1 MDYAHKE
8 TDKEI
13 VKLADRMKKEYR
25 QAYKECKEKF
35 EKRMQDFNRLDK
47 QMLKDVEKGVLSQK
61 EYIEWRKK
69 SVLINKRYKE
79 MVKSMAHDYLNANK
93 NAVKIINGKLPD
105 IYAMNHS
112 YATYMIEKQ
121 AKVNTS
127 YTLYDRDTVSRLF
140 QDKAPYTKAGVKAT
154 AFIGWNSRKINS
166 VITQGILQGKSIPD
180 IAKDL
185 QKVADMNYKQA
196 VRTARTLV
204 TGAENSGRQDS
215 YERALD
221 IGIDLEKM
229 WISTHDERTRDSHVL
244 LDREVVGV
252 HERFSNGLIGPGDKS
267 TGDPAEYMNCR
278 CSMVSVIDG
287 IVYDEMEDFSEFD
300 YEAWQQR
307 ARDRMEKRK
316 QRKAMVS

>member
-13 VKLADRMKKEYR
+13 LKLEQRMKKEYR
-25 QAYKECKEKF
+25 QAYKECKDNF
-35 EKRMQDFNRLDK
+35 EKRMKDFNRLDK

-61 EYIEWRKK
+61 DYIAWRKK
-69 SVLINKRYKE
+69 SVLINKRYKD

-105 IYAMNHS
+105 IYAMNHNYS
-112 YATYMIEKQ
+112 TYMIERQ
-121 AKVNTS
+121 ARVNTS

-140 QDKAPYTKAGVKAT
+140 QDKAPYTKAGVKVT

-185 QKVADMNYKQA
+185 QSVANMNYKQA

-215 YERALD
+215 YERAVD
-221 IGIDLEKM
+221 MGIDTKKM
-229 WISTHDERTRDSHVL
+229 WVATVDERTRDSHIM
-244 LDREVVGV
+244 LDGEVVDV
-252 HERFSNGLIGPGDKS
+252 DSRFSNGLIGPGDQS
-267 TGDPAEYMNCR
+267 TGDPAEYINCR
-278 CSMVSVIDG
+278 CTTVSVIDG
-287 IVYDEMEDFSEFD
+287 MRYDNAERFTRMD
-300 YEAWQQR
+300 YEAWKQG
-307 ARDRMEKRK
+307 ARDRMDRRRRQEE
-316 QRKAMVS
+316 

>member
-13 VKLADRMKKEYR
+13 LLLEQRMKKEYR
-25 QAYKECKEKF
+25 QAYKECKKKF
-35 EKRMQDFNRLDK
+35 EENLKQFQKLDK
-47 QMLKDVEKGVLSQK
+47 KKLKDLEKGLITQK
-61 EYIEWRKK
+61 QYIQWRKEEI
-69 SVLINKRYKE
+69 LISKRYKE

-105 IYAMNHS
+105 IYAMNHNYS
-112 YATYMIEKQ
+112 TYMIEKQ
-121 AKVNTS
+121 ARINTS

-215 YERALD
+215 YERAVD
-221 IGIDLEKM
+221 MGIDLQKM
-229 WISTHDERTRDSHVL
+229 WVATLDERTRDSHVI
-244 LDREVVGV
+244 LDGEIVNV
-252 HERFSNGLIGPGDKS
+252 EETFSNGLMGPGDQS
-267 TGDPAEYMNCR
+267 TGDPAEYINCR
-278 CSMVSVIDG
+278 CTTVSVIDG
-287 IVYDEMEDFSEFD
+287 MRYDNADRFSKIDDYDAWKQEAMERM
-300 YEAWQQR
+300 ARR
-307 ARDRMEKRK
+307 A
-316 QRKAMVS
+316 V

>member
-13 VKLADRMKKEYR
+13 LRLEQRMKKEYR

-35 EKRMQDFNRLDK
+35 EENLKQFQKLDK
-47 QMLKDVEKGVLSQK
+47 KKLKDLEKGLITQK
-61 EYIEWRKK
+61 QYIQWRKEEI
-69 SVLINKRYKE
+69 LISKRYKE
-79 MVKSMAHDYLNANK
+79 MVKSMAHDYMNANK

-105 IYAMNHS
+105 IYAMNHNYS
-112 YATYMIEKQ
+112 TYMIERQ
-121 AKVNTS
+121 ARVNTS

-140 QDKAPYTKAGVKAT
+140 RDKAPYTKAGVKVAS
-154 AFIGWNSRKINS
+154 FMKWNSRRINS

-196 VRTARTLV
+196 VRTARTMV

-221 IGIDLEKM
+221 MGIDLEKM
-229 WISTHDERTRDSHVL
+229 WISTHDDRTRDSHVL
-244 LDREVVGV
+244 LDREVVAV
-252 HERFSNGLIGPGDKS
+252 NERFSNGLIGPGDKS
-267 TGDPAEYMNCR
+267 TGDPSEYMNCR

-287 IVYDEMEDFSEFD
+287 VEYEDNDFSEFD
-300 YEAWQQR
+300 YEAWKQR